1 MLAEDPRSPVLAGRR
16 LRQSRPA
23 RDESPVHQRAWFAV
37 MLAAAAVGIV
47 GTGLAAVSAF
57 GPRPAGVGAGRHGD
71 QVAALGLGARTEV
84 ADVGEIGETFA
95 YANGVSVT
103 VKGLRRARASG
114 VAVGARKGQPIAVAD
129 IEVVNHSRGI
139 LNLTELQVSG
149 RVRSRSGGRDRQA
162 DEVTDPAGVPKRLHG
177 ELPPGHHATGSYA
190 FALGTAAEA
199 RAVAIEL
206 SPGYAYRWATFEG
219 AAR

>member
-1 MLAEDPRSPVLAGRR
+1 
-16 LRQSRPA
+16 
-23 RDESPVHQRAWFAV
+23 

-47 GTGLAAVSAF
+47 ATGLAAVTAF
-57 GPRPAGVGAGRHGD
+57 GPRPAGAGAGRDAD
-71 QVAALGLGARTEV
+71 QVAVLSLGAQAEA

-103 VKGLRRARASG
+103 VKGLRRARASDG
-114 VAVGARKGQPIAVAD
+114 AVGARKGQPIAVAD
-129 IEVVNHSRGI
+129 IEVVNNSRGI

-149 RVRSRSGGRDRQA
+149 RIRSRSGGRDRQA
-162 DEVTDPAGVPKRLHG
+162 DEVTDPTTVPKRLDG
-177 ELPPGHHATGSYA
+177 ELAPGHHAAGSYA
-190 FALGTAAEA
+190 FALDTPADA
-199 RAVAIEL
+199 RAVAVEL